1 VRCRK
6 MSGRIPI
13 AGPSITQRE
22 IDYAT
27 DAATHGWYARAGEY
41 PQRFEEAFSN
51 YIGVKHAVSL
61 PSCTSGLHLALAA
74 LGIGPGDEVI
84 VPDLTWIASAA
95 PISYVGATPVFA
107 DIDENTWCLC
117 AESVRACITEN
128 TKAILPVDL
137 YGGVPEYPALRAIAD
152 EHHLKIIEDAAEA
165 IGSEFSGR
173 KAGAL
178 GDVATFSFHGS
189 KTFTTGEGGMLVT
202 DDDELHARVMQL
214 RDHGREPGDIHF
226 KNTEVAF
233 KYKMPSVAAAIGLA
247 QVERSEELV
256 ARKREIF
263 EWYREALTGVEGVS
277 MNHEPVNTKNTF
289 WMVTVVLDPM
299 LEWPKEKLMVA
310 LDAEGIDSRPM
321 FHPLSSLPAYD
332 GQAEAAVARKRNEV
346 SYRLSP
352 WGINL
357 PSAMNLTLEQVQ
369 RVAETLRRILNC
381 GFTSG

>member
-1 VRCRK
+1 

-13 AGPSITQRE
+13 AGPSITHRE

-61 PSCTSGLHLALAA
+61 PSCTSGLHLALAT
-74 LGIGPGDEVI
+74 LGIGPSDEVI

-165 IGSEFSGR
+165 IGSEFGGR

-233 KYKMPSVAAAIGLA
+233 KYKMPPVAAAIGLA

-263 EWYREALTGVEGVS
+263 EWYREALTGGEGIF
-277 MNHEPVNTKNTF
+277 MNHEPANTKNTF
-289 WMVTVVLDPM
+289 WMVTAVLDPM
-299 LEWPKEKLMVA
+299 LEWPKEKLMAA
-310 LDAEGIDSRPM
+310 LDVEGIDSRPM

-332 GQAEAAVARKRNEV
+332 GQVEAAVARKRNAV

-369 RVAETLRRILNC
+369 RVVETLRRIL
-381 GFTSG
+381 GVL

>member
-1 VRCRK
+1 

-41 PQRFEEAFSN
+41 PQRFEEAFAN

-74 LGIGPGDEVI
+74 LGIRPGDEVI

-95 PISYVGATPVFA
+95 PLSYVGATPVVA

-226 KNTEVAF
+226 KNTDVAF
-233 KYKMPSVAAAIGLA
+233 KYKMPPVAAAIGLA

>member
-1 VRCRK
+1 

-41 PQRFEEAFSN
+41 PQRFEEVFSN

-117 AESVRACITEN
+117 VESVRACITEN

-165 IGSEFSGR
+165 IGSEFGGR

-233 KYKMPSVAAAIGLA
+233 KYKMPPVAAAIGLA

-256 ARKREIF
+256 GRKREIF
-263 EWYREALTGVEGVS
+263 EWYREVLTGVEGVS

-289 WMVTVVLDPM
+289 WMVTLVLDPM
-299 LEWPKEKLMVA
+299 LEWPKGKLMAA

-332 GQAEAAVARKRNEV
+332 AQVEAAVARKRNAV

-357 PSAMNLTLEQVQ
+357 PSAMNLTREQVQ
-369 RVAETLRRILNC
+369 RVAETLRRIL
-381 GFTSG
+381 GVL

>member
-1 VRCRK
+1 
-6 MSGRIPI
+6 MSDRIPI

-27 DAATHGWYARAGEY
+27 DAATNGWYARAGEY
-41 PQRFEEAFSN
+41 PRRFEEAFAN

-107 DIDENTWCLC
+107 DMDENTWCLC

-137 YGGVPEYPALRAIAD
+137 YGGVPDYTALQAIAD
-152 EHHLKIIEDAAEA
+152 EHGLKIIEDAAEA
-165 IGSEFSGR
+165 IGSEFDGR

-178 GDVATFSFHGS
+178 GDVAAFSFHGS

-214 RDHGREPGDIHF
+214 RDHGREPSDIQF

-233 KYKMPSVAAAIGLA
+233 KYKMPPVAAAIGLA
-247 QVERSEELV
+247 QVERAEELV

-263 EWYREALTGVEGVS
+263 EWYREELADVEGITL
-277 MNHEPVNTKNTF
+277 NHEPANTKNTF
-289 WMVTVVLDPM
+289 WMVTAVLDPM
-299 LEWPKEKLMVA
+299 LEWPKEKLMA
-310 LDAEGIDSRPM
+310 EFDAEGIDSRPM

-332 GQAEAAVARKRNEV
+332 GQAEAVVARKRNAV

-357 PSAMNLTLEQVQ
+357 PSAMNLTRAQVQ
-369 RVAETLRRILNC
+369 RVADTLRRILNC
-381 GFTSG
+381 GPTAG

>member
-1 VRCRK
+1 

-41 PQRFEEAFSN
+41 PQRFEEVFSN

-117 AESVRACITEN
+117 VESVRACITEN

-165 IGSEFSGR
+165 IGSEFGGR
-173 KAGAL
+173 KTGAL

-233 KYKMPSVAAAIGLA
+233 KYKMPPVAAAIGLA

-256 ARKREIF
+256 GRKREIF
-263 EWYREALTGVEGVS
+263 EWYREVLTGVEGVS

-289 WMVTVVLDPM
+289 WMVTLVLDPM
-299 LEWPKEKLMVA
+299 LEWPKGKLMAA

-332 GQAEAAVARKRNEV
+332 AQVEAAVARKRNAV

-357 PSAMNLTLEQVQ
+357 PSAMNLTREQVQ
-369 RVAETLRRILNC
+369 RVAETLRRIL
-381 GFTSG
+381 GVL

>member
-1 VRCRK
+1 MR
-6 MSGRIPI
+6 GRIPI
-13 AGPSITQRE
+13 AGPSITQQE
-22 IDYAT
+22 IDYTT

-41 PQRFEEAFSN
+41 PQRFEEAFAN

-107 DIDENTWCLC
+107 DIDENTWCIC

-137 YGGVPEYPALRAIAD
+137 YGGVPEYPALRDIAD

-165 IGSEFSGR
+165 IGSEFGGR

-202 DDDELHARVMQL
+202 DDNELYARVMQL
-214 RDHGREPGDIHF
+214 RDHGREPSDIHF

-233 KYKMPSVAAAIGLA
+233 KYKMPPVAAAIGLA

-277 MNHEPVNTKNTF
+277 MNHEPANTKNTF
-289 WMVTVVLDPM
+289 WMVTAVLDPM
-299 LEWPKEKLMVA
+299 LEWPKEKLMAA
-310 LDAEGIDSRPM
+310 LDVEGIDSRPM

-332 GQAEAAVARKRNEV
+332 GQVEAAVARKRNVV

-369 RVAETLRRILNC
+369 RVVETLRRIL
-381 GFTSG
+381 GVL